1 MNGWTIHKGKVLP
14 LIKKDI
20 DTDQILPKQFM
31 KKIDKIGF
39 GKLLF
44 FNWRYMDQEGNV
56 KNPNFILND
65 SAYSDAS
72 ILLAGENFGCGSSR
86 EHAPWALADYGFKV
100 IIAESF
106 ADIFYSNAAKNGIAL
121 IQLSKDNVNSIA
133 SNLDRDN
140 SQEMRIDLK
149 ELKINFHSEQYRF
162 SLSSSNLDRITMGLD
177 DIEMTLKNFDKI
189 KEYERN
195 YVDV

>member
-44 FNWRYMDQEGNV
+44 FNWRYIDQEGNV

>member
-31 KKIDKIGF
+31 KKIDKKGF

-121 IQLSKDNVNSIA
+121 IQLSKDNVNSIT